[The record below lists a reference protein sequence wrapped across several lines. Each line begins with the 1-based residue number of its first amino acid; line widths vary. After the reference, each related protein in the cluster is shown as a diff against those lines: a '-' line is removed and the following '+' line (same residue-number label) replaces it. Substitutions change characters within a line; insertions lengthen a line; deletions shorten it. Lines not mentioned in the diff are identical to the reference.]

1 MKKKEKKIEDDNIY
15 DINKREF
22 EHNDIVK
29 VIKNR
34 EEFSRYK
41 EGKYYA
47 VDCKLIG
54 IPLLVY
60 NETGTAYPISEMDA
74 DLEIQNLN

>member
-22 EHNDIVK
+22 EHNNIVK

-34 EEFSRYK
+34 EKFSRYK

-47 VDCKLIG
+47 VDCKLNG
-54 IPLLVY
+54 IPLLVC

>member
-1 MKKKEKKIEDDNIY
+1 MKKKEKKIEDKNIY
-15 DINKREF
+15 DINKIEF
-22 EHNDIVK
+22 KHNDIVK

-60 NETGTAYPISEMDA
+60 NESGTAYPISEMDA